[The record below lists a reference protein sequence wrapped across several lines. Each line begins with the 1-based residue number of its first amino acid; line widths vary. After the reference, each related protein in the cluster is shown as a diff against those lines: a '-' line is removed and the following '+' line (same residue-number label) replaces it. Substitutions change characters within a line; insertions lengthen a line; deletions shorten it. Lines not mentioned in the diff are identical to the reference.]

1 MKELI
6 NHTIEVLDHGF
17 IRLVDYMGSDADI
30 ASRARVSYA
39 KGTKSVS
46 DDISLIRRLMRK
58 RHTSPFE
65 MAEMVFHVKVP
76 IDTIRQWDR
85 HRTASKNEISARYSE
100 MEMEF
105 ERPNEWRL
113 QSKINN
119 QGSEGTLSDSIALSV
134 HDADNHLLGKIE
146 ETYKSKLQLGIAREQ
161 ARKMLPMATYTEMIW
176 KCDLH
181 NILHFLELR
190 MHKDAQKE
198 IREYAEVVAYFV
210 KQLFPYTWEAFSN
223 YRLNS
228 ITLSEYEIIALRS
241 ILKHN
246 ADYEGLSKSEIGEF
260 HEKLRIIGLE

>member
-6 NHTIEVLDHGF
+6 NHEIQVLDHGF
-17 IRLVDYMGSDADI
+17 IRLVDYMGSDSDI
-30 ASRARVSYA
+30 CTAARVSYA

-46 DDISLIRRLMRK
+46 DDISLIRRLMRDS
-58 RHTSPFE
+58 HTSPFE

-105 ERPNEWRL
+105 ERPNQWRL
-113 QSKINN
+113 QSTVNK
-119 QGSEGTLSDSIALSV
+119 QGSEGTLSDSMALSV
-134 HDADNHLLGKIE
+134 HDADNHLLKISE

-161 ARKMLPMATYTEMIW
+161 ARKMLPLALYTEMIW

-190 MHKDAQKE
+190 LDKTAQLE
-198 IREYAEVVAYFV
+198 IRQYAEAMAFFV
-210 KQLFPYTWEAFSN
+210 KQLFPYTWEAFED
-223 YRLNS
+223 YVLYA
-228 ITLSEYEIIALRS
+228 IKLSKHEQIALRS

-246 ADYEGLSKSEIGEF
+246 ADYTHLSKSEIGEF
-260 HEKLRIIGLE
+260 HEKLRVIGLE